1 MLIRTLKNSIAVLE
15 DLMTDDDGNI
25 AEGMVDDVYTAIYFI
40 QKSDIIKLGNEYL
53 SRLKDANKNELD
65 EFDIE
70 MIFKLIE
77 SERQSYHFNIES
89 VIRDFID
96 ENLTKR
102 K

>member
-1 MLIRTLKNSIAVLE
+1 MLIRTLKNSIAMLN

-25 AEGMVDDVYTAIYFI
+25 SEGIVDDVYTAIYFI